1 MICKKC
7 GTSLQPNDRFCYACG
22 APIEPP
28 IPTPTDAP
36 PESPASASVVPPI
49 PSPAPAPAVTPVETP
64 TSTPSATATTS
75 SATAAQPT
83 ATATV
88 PPVPENSLQAT
99 LAQSAVTVKP
109 SKRNMT
115 LGFLSIG
122 VGCLIIIGILCYLF
136 SNNGYRSAVKEMWYG
151 VERQDASG
159 AAANMF
165 PSEASSQLNLTEQTM
180 ETYLSTFQEHAARY
194 GDNYHISIQF
204 DDVEELDTEQ
214 LEQFNIWFQNLSL
227 EKEVNKTYAVD
238 YTRSISGKNG
248 KEAEHRFCYIYRY
261 DGNWYV
267 LDTALLGL
275 QDPLA

>member
-64 TSTPSATATTS
+64 TPTPSATATTS

-83 ATATV
+83 EAI
-88 PPVPENSLQAT
+88 PPVSTNPLQAT
-99 LAQSAVTVKP
+99 IAQPAVTVKP

>member
-28 IPTPTDAP
+28 IPTPTDTP

-49 PSPAPAPAVTPVETP
+49 PSPAPAPSVTPVETP
-64 TSTPSATATTS
+64 TPTPSATATTS
-75 SATAAQPT
+75 SATAASSTT
-83 ATATV
+83 AV
-88 PPVPENSLQAT
+88 PPVAANPLQAT
-99 LAQSAVTVKP
+99 IAQPAVAVKP
-109 SKRNMT
+109 SKRSMI

-136 SNNGYRSAVKEMWYG
+136 SNNGYRSAVKELWYG

-165 PSEASSQLNLTEQTM
+165 PSEASSQLDLTEQTM

>member
-28 IPTPTDAP
+28 IPTLTDAP

-83 ATATV
+83 EAI
-88 PPVPENSLQAT
+88 PPVSTNPLQAT
-99 LAQSAVTVKP
+99 IAQPAVAVKP

>member
-22 APIEPP
+22 APVEP
-28 IPTPTDAP
+28 PTPTPAAAP
-36 PESPASASVVPPI
+36 PESPVSAAVVPPI
-49 PSPAPAPAVTPVETP
+49 PSP
-64 TSTPSATATTS
+64 
-75 SATAAQPT
+75 
-83 ATATV
+83 
-88 PPVPENSLQAT
+88 PPVAANPLQAT
-99 LAQSAVTVKP
+99 IAQPAVAVKP
-109 SKRNMT
+109 SKRNMI

-122 VGCLIIIGILCYLF
+122 IGGLIIIGILCYLF
-136 SNNGYRSAVKEMWYG
+136 SNNGYRSAVKELWYG

-165 PSEASSQLNLTEQTM
+165 PSEASSQLDLTEQTM

>member
-1 MICKKC
+1 
-7 GTSLQPNDRFCYACG
+7 
-22 APIEPP
+22 
-28 IPTPTDAP
+28 
-36 PESPASASVVPPI
+36 
-49 PSPAPAPAVTPVETP
+49 
-64 TSTPSATATTS
+64 
-75 SATAAQPT
+75 
-83 ATATV
+83 
-88 PPVPENSLQAT
+88 
-99 LAQSAVTVKP
+99 
-109 SKRNMT
+109 MT

-165 PSEASSQLNLTEQTM
+165 PSEASSQLDLTEQTM

-248 KEAEHRFCYIYRY
+248 KESEHRFCYIYHY

-275 QDPLA
+275 QDPLS

>member
-22 APIEPP
+22 APIELP

-64 TSTPSATATTS
+64 TPTPSATATTS

-88 PPVPENSLQAT
+88 PPVPENPLQAT
-99 LAQSAVTVKP
+99 FAQSAVTVKP

>member
-64 TSTPSATATTS
+64 TPTPSATATTS

-83 ATATV
+83 EAI
-88 PPVPENSLQAT
+88 PPVSTNPLQAT
-99 LAQSAVTVKP
+99 IAQPAVAVKP
-109 SKRNMT
+109 SKRNMI

-180 ETYLSTFQEHAARY
+180 ETYLSTFQEHAVRY

-248 KEAEHRFCYIYRY
+248 KESEHRFCYIYHY

>member
-64 TSTPSATATTS
+64 TPTPSATATTS

-83 ATATV
+83 EAI
-88 PPVPENSLQAT
+88 PPVSTNPLQAT

-248 KEAEHRFCYIYRY
+248 KEAEHRFCYIYHY

>member
-28 IPTPTDAP
+28 IPTSTDAP

-88 PPVPENSLQAT
+88 PPVPENPLQAT

>member
-28 IPTPTDAP
+28 TPTDAP

-49 PSPAPAPAVTPVETP
+49 PSPAPTPAVTPVETP
-64 TSTPSATATTS
+64 TPTPSATATTS
-75 SATAAQPT
+75 SAAAAQPT
-83 ATATV
+83 EAI
-88 PPVPENSLQAT
+88 PPVSTNPLQAT
-99 LAQSAVTVKP
+99 IAQPAVAVKP
-109 SKRNMT
+109 SKRNMI

-151 VERQDASG
+151 VERQNASG

-165 PSEASSQLNLTEQTM
+165 PSEASSQLDLTEQTM

>member
-22 APIEPP
+22 APVEPP
-28 IPTPTDAP
+28 IPTPAAAP
-36 PESPASASVVPPI
+36 PESPVSAAVVPPI
-49 PSPAPAPAVTPVETP
+49 PSPTPSSTVTSTPVETP
-64 TSTPSATATTS
+64 TPTPNTATTNSAAAS
-75 SATAAQPT
+75 STTA
-83 ATATV
+83 V
-88 PPVPENSLQAT
+88 PPVAANSLQAT
-99 LAQSAVTVKP
+99 IAQPAVAVKP
-109 SKRNMT
+109 SKRNMI

-122 VGCLIIIGILCYLF
+122 IGGLIIIGILCYLF
-136 SNNGYRSAVKEMWYG
+136 SNNGYRSAVKELWYG

-165 PSEASSQLNLTEQTM
+165 PSEAASQLDLTEQTM

>member
-1 MICKKC
+1 MTCKKC
-7 GTSLQPNDRFCYACG
+7 GTSLEPNDRFCYACG
-22 APIEPP
+22 APVEPQA
-28 IPTPTDAP
+28 PTP
-36 PESPASASVVPPI
+36 VI
-49 PSPAPAPAVTPVETP
+49 PSIPYPHPAPTPAPAPAVTPIPTPAATET
-64 TSTPSATATTS
+64 TA
-75 SATAAQPT
+75 ATAAQPT

-88 PPVPENSLQAT
+88 PPVPENPLQAT

-122 VGCLIIIGILCYLF
+122 VKNLNIFCFLCFLF
-136 SNNGYRSAVKEMWYG
+136 SINGFRSAVKEMLNC

-165 PSEASSQLNLTEQTM
+165 PSEASSQLDLTEQTM

-248 KEAEHRFCYIYRY
+248 
-261 DGNWYV
+261 
-267 LDTALLGL
+267 
-275 QDPLA
+275 

>member
-64 TSTPSATATTS
+64 TPTPSATATTS

-88 PPVPENSLQAT
+88 PPVPENPLQAT

-248 KEAEHRFCYIYRY
+248 KEAEHRFCYIYHY

>member
-64 TSTPSATATTS
+64 TPTPSATATTS

-88 PPVPENSLQAT
+88 PPVPENPLQAT

>member
-64 TSTPSATATTS
+64 TPTPSATATTS

-88 PPVPENSLQAT
+88 PPVPENPLQAT
-99 LAQSAVTVKP
+99 FAQSAVTVKP

>member
-28 IPTPTDAP
+28 IPTLTDAP

-88 PPVPENSLQAT
+88 PPVPENPLQAT

>member
-28 IPTPTDAP
+28 IPTLTDAP

-64 TSTPSATATTS
+64 TPTPSATATTS

-88 PPVPENSLQAT
+88 PPVPENPLQAT

-248 KEAEHRFCYIYRY
+248 KESEHRFCYIYRY

>member
-1 MICKKC
+1 MI
-7 GTSLQPNDRFCYACG
+7 
-22 APIEPP
+22 
-28 IPTPTDAP
+28 
-36 PESPASASVVPPI
+36 
-49 PSPAPAPAVTPVETP
+49 
-64 TSTPSATATTS
+64 
-75 SATAAQPT
+75 
-83 ATATV
+83 
-88 PPVPENSLQAT
+88 
-99 LAQSAVTVKP
+99 
-109 SKRNMT
+109 

-165 PSEASSQLNLTEQTM
+165 PSEASSQLDLTEQTM

-214 LEQFNIWFQNLSL
+214 LEQFNIWFQNLTL

-248 KEAEHRFCYIYRY
+248 KEAEHRSCYIYHY

>member
-28 IPTPTDAP
+28 IPTLTDAP

-64 TSTPSATATTS
+64 TPTPSATATTS

-88 PPVPENSLQAT
+88 PPVPENPLQAT

-227 EKEVNKTYAVD
+227 EKEVNKNYAVD

>member
-49 PSPAPAPAVTPVETP
+49 PSPAPAPAVTPVET
-64 TSTPSATATTS
+64 STPSATATTS

-88 PPVPENSLQAT
+88 PPVPENPLQAT

-248 KEAEHRFCYIYRY
+248 KEAEHRFCYIYHY

-275 QDPLA
+275 QDPLS

>member
-28 IPTPTDAP
+28 IPTLTDAP

-88 PPVPENSLQAT
+88 PPVPENPLQAT

-275 QDPLA
+275 QNPLA

>member
-22 APIEPP
+22 APIEP
-28 IPTPTDAP
+28 PTPTDAP

-64 TSTPSATATTS
+64 TPTPSATATTS
-75 SATAAQPT
+75 SAAAAQPT
-83 ATATV
+83 EAI
-88 PPVPENSLQAT
+88 PPVSTNPLQAT
-99 LAQSAVTVKP
+99 IAQPAVAVKP
-109 SKRNMT
+109 SKRNMI

-122 VGCLIIIGILCYLF
+122 IGGLIIISILCYLF
-136 SNNGYRSAVKEMWYG
+136 SNNGYRSAVKELWYG

-165 PSEASSQLNLTEQTM
+165 PSEASSQLDLTEQTM

>member
-28 IPTPTDAP
+28 IHTPTDAP

-64 TSTPSATATTS
+64 TPTPSATATTS

-83 ATATV
+83 EAI
-88 PPVPENSLQAT
+88 PPVSTNPLQAT

-248 KEAEHRFCYIYRY
+248 KEAEHRFCYIYHY

>member
-22 APIEPP
+22 APIEP
-28 IPTPTDAP
+28 PTPTDAP

-64 TSTPSATATTS
+64 TPTPSATATTS

-83 ATATV
+83 EAI
-88 PPVPENSLQAT
+88 PPVSTNPLQAT
-99 LAQSAVTVKP
+99 IAQPAVAVKS
-109 SKRNMT
+109 SKRNMI

-151 VERQDASG
+151 VERQNASG

-165 PSEASSQLNLTEQTM
+165 PSEASSQLDLTEQTM

-204 DDVEELDTEQ
+204 DDVEELDTEP
-214 LEQFNIWFQNLSL
+214 LELFNIWFQNLSL

>member
-22 APIEPP
+22 APVEP
-28 IPTPTDAP
+28 PTPTPAAAP
-36 PESPASASVVPPI
+36 PESPVSAAVVPPI
-49 PSPAPAPAVTPVETP
+49 PSPAPAPAVTPVAETS
-64 TSTPSATATTS
+64 TSTPNTATTN
-75 SATAAQPT
+75 SATAASSTT
-83 ATATV
+83 AV
-88 PPVPENSLQAT
+88 PPVAANPLQAT
-99 LAQSAVTVKP
+99 IAQPAVAVKP
-109 SKRNMT
+109 LKRSMI

-136 SNNGYRSAVKEMWYG
+136 SNNGYRSAVKELWYG

-165 PSEASSQLNLTEQTM
+165 PSEASSQLDLTEQTM

-214 LEQFNIWFQNLSL
+214 LNIWFQNLSL

>member
-83 ATATV
+83 EAI
-88 PPVPENSLQAT
+88 PPVPENPLQAT
-99 LAQSAVTVKP
+99 LAQSAVAVKP

>member
-22 APIEPP
+22 APVEP
-28 IPTPTDAP
+28 PTPTPAAAP
-36 PESPASASVVPPI
+36 PESPVSAAVVPPI
-49 PSPAPAPAVTPVETP
+49 PSPAPAPAVTPVAETS
-64 TSTPSATATTS
+64 TSTPNTATTN
-75 SATAAQPT
+75 SATAASSTT
-83 ATATV
+83 AV
-88 PPVPENSLQAT
+88 PPVAANPLQAT
-99 LAQSAVTVKP
+99 IAQPAVAVKP
-109 SKRNMT
+109 LKRSMI

-136 SNNGYRSAVKEMWYG
+136 SNNGYRSAVKELWYG

-165 PSEASSQLNLTEQTM
+165 PSEASSQLDLTEQTM

-267 LDTALLGL
+267 LDTALLVL

>member
-28 IPTPTDAP
+28 IPTLTDAP
-36 PESPASASVVPPI
+36 PESPASASIVPPI

-88 PPVPENSLQAT
+88 PPVPENPLQAT

>member
-28 IPTPTDAP
+28 IPTLTDAP
-36 PESPASASVVPPI
+36 QESPASASVVPPI

-64 TSTPSATATTS
+64 TPTPSATATTS

-88 PPVPENSLQAT
+88 PPVPENPLQAT

>member
-28 IPTPTDAP
+28 IPTLTDAP

-88 PPVPENSLQAT
+88 PPVPENPLQAT

-204 DDVEELDTEQ
+204 ADVEELDTEQ

>member
-64 TSTPSATATTS
+64 TPTPSATATTS

-88 PPVPENSLQAT
+88 PPVPENPLQAT

-248 KEAEHRFCYIYRY
+248 KESEHRFCYIYHY